1 MPVSTPFPSSAKL
14 PSSSVRP
21 ALSLPPLQSLPAKG
35 AKLNPVTMMYE
46 KPIVGTPSS
55 TAASAFLST
64 STMHSPVR
72 RGGRAETPPPRRASE
87 PADAA
92 KAAVAAKGKVI
103 DKLLLRAVGGQAAR
117 GAARRPRNR
126 RCPCYGWLGK
136 RLLRDFSLAII
147 ALCLFSCGNRDVFAG
162 LGKATQAVAEVGEAA
177 GNLAGASANATVA
190 ITGVAVD
197 AVVVA
202 ASAAEGAWRG
212 IGLLN
217 ISMTRQTCKV
227 VRHAGYLLG
236 VLGAMPSSR

>member
-64 STMHSPVR
+64 STMTSPVR
-72 RGGRAETPPPRRASE
+72 RGGRAEAPPPRKASE

-103 DKLLLRAVGGQAAR
+103 DKLLRAVGGRAS
-117 GAARRPRNR
+117 GAGRR
-126 RCPCYGWLGK
+126 
-136 RLLRDFSLAII
+136 
-147 ALCLFSCGNRDVFAG
+147 
-162 LGKATQAVAEVGEAA
+162 
-177 GNLAGASANATVA
+177 
-190 ITGVAVD
+190 
-197 AVVVA
+197 
-202 ASAAEGAWRG
+202 
-212 IGLLN
+212 
-217 ISMTRQTCKV
+217 
-227 VRHAGYLLG
+227 
-236 VLGAMPSSR
+236 